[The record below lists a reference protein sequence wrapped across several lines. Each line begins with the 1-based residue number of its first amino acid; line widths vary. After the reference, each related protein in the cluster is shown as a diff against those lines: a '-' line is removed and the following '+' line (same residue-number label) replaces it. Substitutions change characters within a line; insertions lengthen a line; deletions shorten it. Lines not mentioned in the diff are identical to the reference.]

1 MYRNQLVAK
10 FLLMVLL
17 LIVIAPVPVTHA
29 AGIDNVIGNL
39 ASSTIASP
47 SDGNSSSGLLNSLFS
62 LIFDKLLGPILN
74 LLGGG
79 SHSSSSS
86 ATSPVKVTPLPSP
99 AGSSSTVQDNG
110 VLRGKVIVVDPGHGG
125 SNPGA
130 VANNTRESDNNLAV
144 GLKLQA
150 LLTQAG
156 AKVIMTRDMDRTV
169 AREGST
175 LGQELQARVDLA
187 ETNHADIFVSI
198 HSNEN
203 PDSNVAGAMT
213 FYSSGKSPDLATE
226 VQSALIKETGAVDK
240 GTSTATYYVLRN
252 TTMPGILVEMGFVS
266 NQAEAARLQNDAYRG
281 SIARGIFNGIVKY
294 FNRS

>member
-144 GLKLQA
+144 GLKLQG